1 MLYTA
6 ADTHTSFEYLGT
18 PDVVR
23 SPAIP
28 ARTYESQLKARAM
41 LAVFCRDD
49 ILEARMSPDVQEIL
63 GILARAVA
71 AGPSPRR
78 RGRTPIGRRS

>member
-1 MLYTA
+1 MLDTA
-6 ADTHTSFEYLGT
+6 ADTHTRFEQLET

-23 SPAIP
+23 SFAAP
-28 ARTYESQLKARAM
+28 ARTFESQLKARAL
-41 LAVFCRDD
+41 LAVFCRDE

-71 AGPSPRR
+71 ARPSPRR
-78 RGRTPIGRRS
+78 RNRTPTGGRS